1 MKTKT
6 LGLFSIFCVY
16 TIWGAQPIYWKLF
29 QQVPLDQILAH
40 RIIWSAF
47 LLIGIIFYQNKLEEL
62 IDIFR
67 CKKYLYLI
75 IPSAFLIASNWLINI
90 YAAHSNQIIEASLG
104 HYITPI
110 VIIFLGV
117 FVLKEKIARY
127 ELIAALL
134 ATIGVL
140 LLTVTIGKLPLI
152 ALLLIFTFAIY
163 TYLKKIIKVNALLSL
178 TVEIIV
184 LLPFALSYLV
194 SLELNNK
201 GIFLQ
206 SSPKL
211 MLLIISTGLFTAIP
225 LLLYSFGVQ
234 RINLSKLGFI
244 QYFGP
249 TLSLVLGIFLFKE
262 TFTKIHLISFS
273 FIWLS
278 IIIVIFYS
286 YISKNLRA
294 SPKQLKK

>member
-90 YAAHSNQIIEASLG
+90 YAAYSNQIIEASLG

-134 ATIGVL
+134 AAIGVL